1 MKLQYKSLNKATTIK
16 LKNQNALYN
25 LKLLIKKK
33 YNYKVNK
40 KKYNRLNNFYNSIVF
55 LQDELKENDKQL
67 DIFYENI
74 NKVIMQ
80 LVLIEYNETKE
91 K

>member
-1 MKLQYKSLNKATTIK
+1 M
-16 LKNQNALYN
+16 KNQNALYN

-55 LQDELKENDKQL
+55 LEDELKENSKQL

-80 LVLIEYNETKE
+80 LVLIEYNETK
-91 K
+91 

>member
-1 MKLQYKSLNKATTIK
+1 M
-16 LKNQNALYN
+16 KNQNALYN

-33 YNYKVNK
+33 YNYKLNK

-67 DIFYENI
+67 DMFYENI

-80 LVLIEYNETKE
+80 LVLIEYNDNKD

>member
-1 MKLQYKSLNKATTIK
+1 M
-16 LKNQNALYN
+16 KNQNALYN

-40 KKYNRLNNFYNSIVF
+40 KKYNRLNNFYNSIIF
-55 LQDELKENDKQL
+55 LEDELKENDKQL
-67 DIFYENI
+67 DMFYENI

-80 LVLIEYNETKE
+80 LVLIEYNENK
-91 K
+91 

>member
-1 MKLQYKSLNKATTIK
+1 MKLQYKSLNKAPTLK

-33 YNYKVNK
+33 YNYKINK

-67 DIFYENI
+67 DMFYENI

-80 LVLIEYNETKE
+80 LVLIEYNETK
-91 K
+91 